1 MNNASSTVETNFEA
15 IPDSMD
21 AFLATMEKRA
31 YRIAYIAL
39 SDRDEALDVVQDT
52 MMRMFMKYTDKPK
65 ADWRPL
71 FYKILNN
78 RITDSHRS
86 NTLRKRLK
94 HWFKRDST
102 DEDGP
107 VDLLEQL
114 PGRLGE
120 QPQHQL
126 QSNAS
131 MSVLDRSIHALP
143 LRQQQA
149 FLFRHWEG
157 LSTQETATA
166 MGCSTGSVKTHLS
179 RALDALKTSLQ
190 PHYEHYEEF
199 N

>member
-21 AFLATMEKRA
+21 AFLATVEKRA

-39 SDRDEALDVVQDT
+39 SDREEALDVVQDT

-71 FYKILNN
+71 FYKILSN
-78 RITDSHRS
+78 RIMDSHRS
-86 NTLRKRLK
+86 NTLRKRL
-94 HWFKRDST
+94 HLWFKRDTSM
-102 DEDGP
+102 EDGA
-107 VDLLEQL
+107 VDMLDLM
-114 PGRLGE
+114 PGRAGE

-126 QSNAS
+126 QSDVS
-131 MSVLDRSIHALP
+131 ISVLDQSIRALP

-190 PHYEHYEEF
+190 PHYEHYESF